1 MDKVRK
7 IELTITP
14 NYVSDWN
21 FQDAVRELI
30 QNGTDQQTLDP
41 KNVFEI
47 SYDEQENILQLS
59 NSESTLEINTLLLG
73 CSTKSNNTDTVG
85 QFGEG
90 YKIAALVLNRLGKT
104 FSVYNNSKDEIWISK
119 FEYSEVFNE
128 KVLMFEIIPN
138 HTSNDGLV
146 IEIENVTSD
155 EYNSLYDVW
164 IGMPGAE
171 NHKAIETSY
180 GRIFTEKDMRGKI
193 FVNGLAVEKEKN
205 LYFGYDFKPQY
216 ITVERDRKSCSTWD
230 MRSTTSKMI
239 CEAIDN
245 GDLNIKDFMKIANDG
260 SFHDICNIQ
269 YQTYTEKGRKVKD
282 MIISDFDENNH
293 SAIPVGSQSDYDKV
307 KKLGG
312 KPVFVPYEI
321 AQIVSDTTEER
332 MKELAEESWDR
343 DFSVK
348 EKLQQ
353 WRDFYESDFSSEAI
367 EQFNKIIEELE

>member
-1 MDKVRK
+1 MEKVRK

-41 KNVFEI
+41 KNVFKI

-180 GRIFTEKDMRGKI
+180 GRIFTEKDMRGRT
-193 FVNGLAVEKEKN
+193 FVNGLTVEKEKN

-230 MRSTTSKMI
+230 MRNTTSKMI
-239 CEAIDN
+239 CEALDN
-245 GDLNIKDFMKIANDG
+245 GDLNIKDLMEIANDG
-260 SFHDICNIQ
+260 SFYDIYNIQ

-282 MIISDFDENNH
+282 MIISDFDGNNH
-293 SAIPVGSQSDYDKV
+293 SAIPVGNQSDYDKV

-353 WRDFYESDFSSEAI
+353 WRDFYEDDFSSEAI
-367 EQFNKIIEELE
+367 EQFDKIIEELE